1 MIAFEQQ
8 AEQLDPTFDY
18 SYIPFISYKIFPV
31 LYSICLFLLACLFY
45 TQWLVPFNPSPLSLL
60 PHYLLPTGNHEF
72 VSSLYLSSGLDIL
85 FCVFEIF
92 YNKILVEWGSM
103 PLKS

>member
-1 MIAFEQQ
+1 MKYWLYSSSCTLHIAFIY
-8 AEQLDPTFDY
+8 F
-18 SYIPFISYKIFPV
+18 IPSS
-31 LYSICLFLLACLFY
+31 LYFLMPFLYLA
-45 TQWLVPFNPSPLSLL
+45 LL
-60 PHYLLPTGNHEF
+60 PILVLTGNHEF

-92 YNKILVEWGSM
+92 YNKNLVEWGSM